1 MEKSMKSKRPLVLVS
16 MLLVFVLACQT
27 LTPSPAGKDITLT
40 PTQEIISELTDTLNV
55 DFVLP
60 NDAYVYWEILVPSR
74 NNIKGWVAE
83 GDLSSYYIEPLK

>member
-1 MEKSMKSKRPLVLVS
+1 MKSKQS
-16 MLLVFVLACQT
+16 LLAISITLAFLLACQS